1 MQENKNSP
9 DHHNEQKSQMKKQM
23 TKMVAQTDPT
33 EKLKEVFDNKV
44 EYMCYGD
51 LIMLTYSKK
60 IFKQDIDEHKHE
72 ED

>member
-1 MQENKNSP
+1 
-9 DHHNEQKSQMKKQM
+9 MKE
-23 TKMVAQTDPT
+23 T
-33 EKLKEVFDNKV
+33 FDNKV

-72 ED
+72 EDQDVWDGESMDEARQLLMDD